1 MRFLLLIISKIK
13 QIYEGLNPVRILAG
27 FIIFILILLLVKS
40 AHSAVPFDGKKI
52 SIIANALSDNKKL
65 YMPIDFYVEVVV
77 FQIKDNTKMSIP
89 SAKSDRFYE
98 EMFLLNYSFSDINI
112 EFVVGKIVP
121 IKIIIN
127 FDSEEEFEKKWK
139 EEFIKIISSETL
151 CMHEEIANSKKNR
164 CSVFLKFFLG
174 PGVQGLSKMP
184 YWENSKGIRFLGLMK
199 DKYVMAHEFGHYF
212 GLMHTFNEFG
222 DFVADTPD
230 GPDSVFKL
238 GTDLDPNCNNIMTY
252 SQKDDQEEKIFTKGQ
267 IDYMKK
273 FATSFRYSELYE
285 QMPDGCYGYENI
297 SLMIENMVKS
307 IK

>member
-27 FIIFILILLLVKS
+27 FIIFILFLLLVKS
-40 AHSAVPFDGKKI
+40 AHSEVSFDGKKI
-52 SIIANALSDNKKL
+52 SIVASALSEQKKL
-65 YMPIDFYVEVVV
+65 YMPIDFYIEVVV
-77 FQIKDNTKMSIP
+77 FQVNGSIKMSIP
-89 SAKSDRFYE
+89 SSKVDRFYE
-98 EMFLLNYSFSDINI
+98 EMFLLNKSFVDINI
-112 EFVVGKIVP
+112 EFVVRKIVP

-151 CMHEEIANSKKNR
+151 CMHEEIANLNKNY
-164 CSVFLKFFLG
+164 CSVFSKFFLG
-174 PGVQGLSKMP
+174 PGIQGLSKMP
-184 YWENSKGIRFLGLMK
+184 YWENSRGIRFLGLMK

-212 GLMHTFNEFG
+212 GLMHTFNDFG
-222 DFVADTPD
+222 DFISDTPD

-252 SQKDDQEEKIFTKGQ
+252 SQKDDDEEKFFTKGQ

-273 FATSFRYSELYE
+273 FATSFRFSELYD
-285 QMPDGCYGYENI
+285 QMPEGCHGYEKI
-297 SLMIENMVKS
+297 SLMIENMVRS
-307 IK
+307 IR